1 MSSPLALRPPWGMK
15 LPYIAA
21 RVRATPTSGVMM
33 GHFLYRRR
41 CFLALTATILVLA
54 WTSAVAE
61 VSTHRPLIALLL
73 GGSQAIVER
82 WLGGFPEELNALG
95 YGEHRDYEIEYRF
108 ADGDLGRLPRLA
120 AELTLL
126 HPDVIVV
133 GGTAAALA
141 SKRAGPNVP
150 IVIAAATNPV
160 WFGLA
165 RDLARPEGNV
175 TGMLA
180 GFESL
185 AGKQLKLGLQLFP
198 GKKRVGMLLNTSN
211 VVSEV
216 HRQNAETAA
225 QTKAAE
231 LSSVT
236 ASTPMALNIAMHE
249 LANRRVDYVIVPAD
263 AMFLNERQ
271 RIAELAL
278 AVKLP
283 AVYALREHVEA
294 GGLMSYGVDL
304 REQFRRAARYVDKIL
319 KGAKPSDLPFEQPTT
334 FELVINLRTAKAL
347 GLTVPASLLARAD
360 VIE

>member
-1 MSSPLALRPPWGMK
+1 MTRFTLGEFSASAM
-15 LPYIAA
+15 A
-21 RVRATPTSGVMM
+21 S
-33 GHFLYRRR
+33 HFVYKRR
-41 CFLALTATILVLA
+41 CFLALTATILVLP
-54 WTSAVAE
+54 WTSALAE

-73 GGSQAIVER
+73 GGSQATVER
-82 WLGGFPEELNALG
+82 WLGGFAEEMNAVG
-95 YGEHRDYEIEYRF
+95 YAEHRDYEIEYRY
-108 ADGDLGRLPRLA
+108 ADGNLTRLPKLA
-120 AELTLL
+120 AELALL

-141 SKRAGPNVP
+141 SKRAGPSVP

-165 RDLARPEGNV
+165 KDLARPGGNV

-185 AGKQLKLGLQLFP
+185 AGKQLELGLQLLP
-198 GKKRVGMLLNTSN
+198 GKKLVGMLVNASN

-236 ASTPMALNIAMHE
+236 ASTPMALNNAMNE

-263 AMFLNERQ
+263 AMFLSERQ
-271 RIAELAL
+271 RIVELAS
-278 AVKLP
+278 AMKLP
-283 AVYALREHVEA
+283 TVYAFREHAEA
-294 GGLMSYGVDL
+294 GGLISYGIDL
-304 REQFRRAARYVDKIL
+304 REQFRRAARYVDKII
-319 KGAKPSDLPFEQPTT
+319 KGAKPSDLPFEQPTK
-334 FELVINLRTAKAL
+334 FELIINLGTAKAL
-347 GLTVPASLLARAD
+347 GLNVPPSLLARAD
-360 VIE
+360 EVIE

>member
-1 MSSPLALRPPWGMK
+1 MGWRMRRRDLVALVAATLALGSVK
-15 LPYIAA
+15 A
-21 RVRATPTSGVMM
+21 
-33 GHFLYRRR
+33 
-41 CFLALTATILVLA
+41 LAQA
-54 WTSAVAE
+54 
-61 VSTHRPLIALLL
+61 STHRPLIALLL
-73 GGSQAIVER
+73 GGSQATVER
-82 WLGGFPEELNALG
+82 WLGGFPEQLNALG
-95 YGEHRDYEIEYRF
+95 YVEHRDYEIEYRF

-120 AELTLL
+120 AELALL

-133 GGTAAALA
+133 GNTAAALA
-141 SKRAGPNVP
+141 SKRAGPSVP

-185 AGKQLKLGLQLFP
+185 AGKQLELGLQLLP
-198 GKKRVGMLLNTSN
+198 GKKRVGMLVNASN

-236 ASTPMALNIAMHE
+236 ASTPMALNNAMNE

-263 AMFLNERQ
+263 VMFLSERQ
-271 RIAELAL
+271 RIVELAS
-278 AVKLP
+278 AMKLP
-283 AVYALREHVEA
+283 TVYAFREHAEA
-294 GGLMSYGVDL
+294 GGLISYGVDL
-304 REQFRRAARYVDKIL
+304 REQFRRAARYVDKII
-319 KGAKPSDLPFEQPTT
+319 KGAKPSDLPFEQPTK
-334 FELVINLRTAKAL
+334 FELIINLGTAKAL
-347 GLTVPASLLARAD
+347 GLNVPPSLLARAD
-360 VIE
+360 EVIE

>member
-1 MSSPLALRPPWGMK
+1 MTRFTVGEFSPSA
-15 LPYIAA
+15 IA
-21 RVRATPTSGVMM
+21 S
-33 GHFLYRRR
+33 HFVYKRR
-41 CFLALTATILVLA
+41 CILALTATILVMAWGSALA
-54 WTSAVAE
+54 Q
-61 VSTHRPLIALLL
+61 VSTHRPLIALVL
-73 GGSQAIVER
+73 GGSQATVER
-82 WLGGFPEELNALG
+82 WVGGFPEELRALG
-95 YGEHRDYEIEYRF
+95 YVEHRDYEIEYRY

-120 AELTLL
+120 AELALL

-141 SKRAGPNVP
+141 SKRAAPSVP

-160 WFGLA
+160 RFGLA
-165 RDLARPEGNV
+165 RDLGRPGGNA

-185 AGKQLKLGLQLFP
+185 AGKQLELGLQLLP

-211 VVSEV
+211 VASEV

-236 ASTPMALNIAMHE
+236 ASMPMALDAAMHE

-263 AMFLNERQ
+263 AMFLSERR

-278 AVKLP
+278 ALKLP
-283 AVYALREHVEA
+283 AVYAFREHAEA
-294 GGLMSYGVDL
+294 GGLISYGVDL
-304 REQFRRAARYVDKIL
+304 REQFRRAARSVDKII
-319 KGAKPSDLPFEQPTT
+319 KGAKPSDLPFEEPNK
-334 FELVINLRTAKAL
+334 FELVINLGTAKAL
-347 GLTVPASLLARAD
+347 DLDMPPSLLGRAEE

>member
-1 MSSPLALRPPWGMK
+1 MK
-15 LPYIAA
+15 
-21 RVRATPTSGVMM
+21 
-33 GHFLYRRR
+33 RRF
-41 CFLALTATILVLA
+41 FLALTVITLALA
-54 WTSAVAE
+54 WAGALAD
-61 VSTHRPLIALLL
+61 VSPHRPLIALLL
-73 GGSQAIVER
+73 GGSQATVGR
-82 WLGGFPEELNALG
+82 WLGGFPEELHALG
-95 YGEHRDYEIEYRF
+95 YVEHRDYEIEYRY

-120 AELTLL
+120 AELALL

-141 SKRAGPNVP
+141 SKRAGPSVP

-160 WFGLA
+160 QFGLA
-165 RDLARPEGNV
+165 RDLARPGGNV

-185 AGKQLKLGLQLFP
+185 AGKQLELGLQLLP
-198 GKKRVGMLLNTSN
+198 GKQRVGMLLNTSN
-211 VVSEV
+211 VASEV

-236 ASTPMALNIAMHE
+236 ASIPMALGAAMHE

-263 AMFLNERQ
+263 AMFLSERQ

-283 AVYALREHVEA
+283 VVYAFREHAEV
-294 GGLMSYGVDL
+294 GGLISYGVDL
-304 REQFRRAARYVDKIL
+304 REQFRRAARYVDKII
-319 KGAKPSDLPFEQPTT
+319 KGTRPSDLPFEQPTA
-334 FELVINLRTAKAL
+334 FELVLNLGTAKAL
-347 GLTVPASLLARAD
+347 GLTMPPSLLARAD
-360 VIE
+360 EVIE

>member
-1 MSSPLALRPPWGMK
+1 MTRFTLGEFSIGGNGLASAM
-15 LPYIAA
+15 A
-21 RVRATPTSGVMM
+21 S
-33 GHFLYRRR
+33 HFVYKRR
-41 CFLALTATILVLA
+41 CFLALTATILVLPWA
-54 WTSAVAE
+54 SALAE

-73 GGSQAIVER
+73 GGSQATVER

-95 YGEHRDYEIEYRF
+95 YVEHHDYEIEYRY
-108 ADGDLGRLPRLA
+108 ADGNLNRLPKLA
-120 AELTLL
+120 AELALL
-126 HPDVIVV
+126 NPDVIVV
-133 GGTAAALA
+133 GSTAAALA
-141 SKRAGPNVP
+141 SKRAGPSVP

-165 RDLARPEGNV
+165 KDLARPEGNV
-175 TGMLA
+175 TGMLG

-185 AGKQLKLGLQLFP
+185 AGKQLELGLQLLP
-198 GKKRVGMLLNTSN
+198 GKKRVGMLVNATN

-236 ASTPMALNIAMHE
+236 ASTPMALNNAMNE

-263 AMFLNERQ
+263 AMFLSERQ

-283 AVYALREHVEA
+283 TVYAFREHAEA
-294 GGLMSYGVDL
+294 GGLISYGVDL
-304 REQFRRAARYVDKIL
+304 REQFRRAARYVDKII
-319 KGAKPSDLPFEQPTT
+319 KGAKPSGLPFEQPTK
-334 FELVINLRTAKAL
+334 FELVINLKTAKAL
-347 GLTVPASLLARAD
+347 GLTVPPSLLARAD
-360 VIE
+360 EVIE